1 MSETSF
7 FDEVAAAG
15 RQVLGQLQGRSDA
28 SAFLLRTRDV
38 YNLMVVIH
46 DDIVTAATD
55 VTAAKNKKEAQ
66 SALRSL
72 EHDALESV
80 FRARRWCDELEALGH
95 DLSTLPAG
103 VSMEDAQ
110 TWEQFTQALMMREGE
125 VAYLYENALYS
136 VLSRA
141 KSARSLAALK
151 SYMQTVSEEL
161 VVQKAHF
168 DLLAKQ
174 AAAMARR
181 R

>member
-1 MSETSF
+1 MGETSF

-55 VTAAKNKKEAQ
+55 VTAATSEQEAQ

-80 FRARRWCDELEALGH
+80 FRARRWCDELEALGR
-95 DLSTLPAG
+95 DLATLPGG
-103 VSMEDAQ
+103 VALEGAQ
-110 TWEQFTQALMMREGE
+110 TWNQFTQALLMREGE
-125 VAYLYENALYS
+125 VAFLYESALYS
-136 VLSRA
+136 VLSKAR
-141 KSARSLAALK
+141 SAPSLAALQ

-161 VVQKAHF
+161 VVQKARF